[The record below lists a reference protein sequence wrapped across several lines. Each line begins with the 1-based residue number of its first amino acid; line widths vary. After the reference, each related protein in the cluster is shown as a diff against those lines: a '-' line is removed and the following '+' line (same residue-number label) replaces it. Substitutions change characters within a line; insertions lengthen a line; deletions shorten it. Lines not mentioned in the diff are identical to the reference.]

1 MNTYKAIR
9 NEISSDNMMATV
21 HQLAKWKRHSGTAEE
36 LEAFKY
42 LKSVLDGF
50 GYTTRLIPCE
60 TYISLPVSCT
70 LKVNDEPVYAQTHSM
85 VPNAHALAPLI
96 YCQMKPK

>member
-42 LKSVLDGF
+42 LKSVLDGLDIQPDLF
-50 GYTTRLIPCE
+50 HVKHI
-60 TYISLPVSCT
+60 
-70 LKVNDEPVYAQTHSM
+70 
-85 VPNAHALAPLI
+85 
-96 YCQMKPK
+96 